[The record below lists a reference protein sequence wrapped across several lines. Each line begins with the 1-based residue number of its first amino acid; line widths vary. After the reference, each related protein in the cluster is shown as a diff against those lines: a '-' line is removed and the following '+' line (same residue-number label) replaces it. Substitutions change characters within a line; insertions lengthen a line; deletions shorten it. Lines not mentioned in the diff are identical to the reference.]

1 MLRHPMVH
9 RSYLQKGMFVA
20 TATAGLAI
28 LPMVLP
34 AACSS
39 SSAPVESVKTEA
51 GMSTQTD
58 TGTGHLLPDSGTT
71 TDTGKPATD
80 AGLHID
86 AGMGLKSF
94 PVGGPPDPGP
104 GAFYVTISGESNAI
118 NGYPFPPDNYSS
130 DTYMYDGWQFEIE
143 AYIVIVDKI
152 TLWSMPNTSCTDQ
165 SQHGPAVAELT
176 GPFVVDLHKGGAI
189 IGQGGYP
196 EQATPIGVI
205 TNQNLVSG
213 SPALDPTVTYGW
225 GFSTIPA
232 GTPFAGYTGEVAG
245 YNAYN
250 VNLTPDEADD
260 YAYMVEHGASVYYRG
275 HAVWLGNTGTY
286 ACTQTNA
293 GNPAGVFDGGPP
305 DGGAGITFVPDGS
318 TAAYDFTKMPEKGLN
333 FRFAFATPTNYVNC
347 QNYTSGLPGQ
357 CGEAN
362 SRGVQVN
369 SATSAITQVTVHMD
383 HPFWQRSRRT
393 PPSTGIRSQDSTSAC
408 RTRTAASSS
417 RTSTT
422 STVCR
427 SAIHRSRREQDA
439 LAQLRGPLL
448 HGPRQRRDVFTTLSV
463 PVRPGPGTPRRQELH
478 RDYYDYIR
486 YTQSTQGHL
495 NSQGLC
501 YIDRQFPSPGGGS

>member
-383 HPFWQRSRRT
+383 HPFWQSFEEDT
-393 PPSTGIRSQDSTSAC
+393 PVHWDQIAGQYVGVPNPDGGFIESHIDDFHGVPFQPFTDHAGNKIPWRNCA
-408 RTRTAASSS
+408 
-417 RTSTT
+417 
-422 STVCR
+422 
-427 SAIHRSRREQDA
+427 
-439 LAQLRGPLL
+439 GPYYTDP
-448 HGPRQRRDVFTTLSV
+448 GNGAMFFTTLSV
-463 PVRPGPGTPRRQELH
+463 PVCPGGNTPATCIG
-478 RDYYDYIR
+478 DYYDYIR

>member
-1 MLRHPMVH
+1 MLRRSTVH
-9 RSYLQKGMFVA
+9 RSSLQKGALVA
-20 TATAGLAI
+20 TATAGLAV
-28 LPMVLP
+28 LPVILP

-39 SSAPVESVKTEA
+39 SSSPMETIHTEA
-51 GMSTQTD
+51 GMTKKD
-58 TGTGHLLPDSGTT
+58 TGTTNLLPDTSTG
-71 TDTGKPATD
+71 DTGKKTD
-80 AGLHID
+80 AGLHVD

-94 PVGGPPDPGP
+94 PVGGPPDPGA

-118 NGYPFPPDNYSS
+118 NGYPFPPDNYSA

-152 TLWSMPNTSCTDQ
+152 TLWSNPNASCTDQ

-189 IGQGGYP
+189 VGQAGYP

-205 TNQNLVSG
+205 TNQNLNG
-213 SPALDPTVTYGW
+213 NAPLDPTVTYGW

-232 GTPFAGYTGEVAG
+232 GTPYAGYTGEVAN

-286 ACTQTNA
+286 TCTQTNVE
-293 GNPAGVFDGGPP
+293 NPDTILDGGVT
-305 DGGAGITFVPDGS
+305 D
-318 TAAYDFTKMPEKGLN
+318 AAKYNGNYDFTKMPQSGMN

-347 QNYTSGLPGQ
+347 QNYTSGMPGQ

-383 HPFWQRSRRT
+383 HPFWQSFEEDT
-393 PPSTGIRSQDSTSAC
+393 PVHWDQIAGQYVGVANPTDGGFIESHID
-408 RTRTAASSS
+408 
-417 RTSTT
+417 
-422 STVCR
+422 
-427 SAIHRSRREQDA
+427 DF
-439 LAQLRGPLL
+439 
-448 HGPRQRRDVFTTLSV
+448 HGVPFQPFTDHAGNKIPWRNCAGGYYTDPGNGAMFFTTLSV
-463 PVRPGPGTPRRQELH
+463 PVCPGMSNPSVCIS
-478 RDYYDYIR
+478 DYWDYIR

-501 YIDRQFPSPGGGS
+501 FIDRQFPSPGGGS